1 MEIKIYNLVKFAQEN
16 KIDLATINLK
26 DFMNLIINKNL
37 YKKESSIKYLVY
49 DFVELF
55 LAKNTSKISDN
66 LQDYFLNQ
74 IDKTKRFNLDE
85 ESLFLKLKLEL
96 SNG

>member
-1 MEIKIYNLVKFAQEN
+1 
-16 KIDLATINLK
+16 
-26 DFMNLIINKNL
+26 MNLIINKNL
-37 YKKESSIKYLVY
+37 YKKESSIKHLVY

-55 LAKNTSKISDN
+55 LAKNTSKISGN
-66 LQDYFLNQ
+66 VQDYFLNQ
-74 IDKTKRFNLDE
+74 IDRTKRFNLDE